1 MRWLA
6 ATREWTFGMCR
17 GLAARTKGNSFMKL
31 IKSTAAALFAA
42 GAVMTVA
49 APALAADENWIKDDM
64 KAAMEKAKAEG
75 KDIIIDFTG
84 SDWCGWCIRLDNEV
98 FSQSEFKET
107 VPNHFVLVALD
118 FPTEKVPQTDE
129 VKAHNKQW
137 QEKFSIRGFPTIVL
151 TDANGEEYARTGY
164 RQGGPT
170 PYVEHL
176 SQLREGKVKRDE
188 SLAAAE
194 KASGID
200 KAKHLDA
207 ALSIEGIVV
216 PNAEQ
221 KMETII
227 ALDADNAAGLKEK
240 YEGQLK
246 ELRLQNALSE
256 AETLAGSG
264 KTDEALAKFDEIEAN
279 FDLDAEQFMNVS
291 QMRIYALMNA
301 GNNDAAEKAIANAM
315 TRDDL
320 TAEQRQMIAVARI
333 NIVYPTGDNARIR
346 QVALEVIEIA
356 PDSGLAGRLKA
367 FVEGLPTEDEG

>member
-1 MRWLA
+1 
-6 ATREWTFGMCR
+6 MCR
-17 GLAARTKGNSFMKL
+17 GLAARTKGNVFMNL

-75 KDIIIDFTG
+75 KDILIDFTG

-98 FSQSEFKET
+98 FSQSEFKEN
-107 VPNHFVLVALD
+107 VPNNFVLVALD
-118 FPTEKVPQTDE
+118 FPTERVPQTE
-129 VKAHNKQW
+129 AVKAHNQEW
-137 QEKFSIRGFPTIVL
+137 QQKFNIRGFPTIVL

-164 RQGGPT
+164 RQGGPV

-176 SQLREGKVKRDE
+176 TKLREGKVKRDE
-188 SLAAAE
+188 ALAAAE
-194 KASGID
+194 KATGIE
-200 KAKHLDA
+200 KAQHLDA

-227 ALDADNAAGLKEK
+227 AIDADNAAGLKEK

-246 ELRLQNALSE
+246 ELRLQNALAE

-264 KTDEALAKFDEIEAN
+264 KTQEALAKFDEIEAN
-279 FDLDAEQFMNVS
+279 FELSVEQFMNVS

-301 GNNDAAEKAIANAM
+301 GENDAAEKAIAKAM
-315 TRDDL
+315 TRDGLDD
-320 TAEQRQMIAVARI
+320 EQRQMIAVARI
-333 NIVYPTGDNARIR
+333 NIVFPTGDNTRIR
-346 QVALEVIEIA
+346 QVAMEVIEIA
-356 PDSGLAGRLKA
+356 PDSDLSSRLKA
-367 FVEGLPTEDEG
+367 FVDGLPTDGEG